1 MGFWDKVKSV
11 TNMVTGN
18 SAKVYLEFVEPK
30 LDEPFKVLIH
40 AQVKDADISINNV
53 YLRMRAVESVQAPDV
68 DLVREA
74 DGDVEHY
81 HETVHHSEET
91 YESEMIVSGAEELEA
106 NETYTW
112 EAEVQLP
119 PNALPTYL
127 GRNAKH
133 EWMFY
138 AGLDMRGNDP
148 DSDWVECEIYR

>member
-18 SAKVYLEFVEPK
+18 SAKVYLEFVEPS
-30 LDEPFKVLIH
+30 LEEPFKVLIH

-53 YLRMRAVESVQAPDV
+53 YLRIRGVEHVIAPDV
-68 DLVREA
+68 DMVREA
-74 DGDVEHY
+74 DGSVERY
-81 HETVHHSEET
+81 HENVEHSEET
-91 YESEMIVSGAEELEA
+91 YETEMIVAGAEELEG

-133 EWMFY
+133 EWFFY

-148 DSDWVECEIYR
+148 DSNWVACEIYR